1 MAEAQVE
8 KTIKLYESLVT
19 DLPCAESWA
28 YNILEASKKLTTG
41 IAQTNFYRYLF
52 DPTNYVFQEDIKTIS
67 KADEDKYNEMVAE
80 FDKNNSLQVTY
91 YKNGSDMNIVYLI
104 KQTMPKKAN
113 PWLVF
118 LKQFRAKHKTMS
130 MKLAMKAAAKQ
141 YKKKKKMINGKT
153 T

>member
-67 KADEDKYNEMVAE
+67 KADEDKYIEMVAE

-91 YKNGSDMNIVYLI
+91 YKNGSDMNIVYLPNKHYAEKTKSVVGPPSTI
-104 KQTMPKKAN
+104 QSKKQILEYEGSYEGGRKIVREEEK
-113 PWLVF
+113 
-118 LKQFRAKHKTMS
+118 
-130 MKLAMKAAAKQ
+130 
-141 YKKKKKMINGKT
+141 IDD
-153 T
+153 

>member
-91 YKNGSDMNIVYLI
+91 YKNGSDMNIVYLPSKPDDAKESESVARI
-104 KQTMPKKAN
+104 PETVPSKAQDNEYEAGDEGCCQTVQEEK
-113 PWLVF
+113 
-118 LKQFRAKHKTMS
+118 
-130 MKLAMKAAAKQ
+130 
-141 YKKKKKMINGKT
+141 IDD
-153 T
+153 